1 MTQGFRI
8 GAREDGDR
16 PLRRDAALNRER
28 ILRAAREVFGQRGL
42 GVTLDDIAHHAGV
55 GVGTVYRRFPT
66 KEALVRALF
75 EQDLA
80 IRQASAERAL
90 AHPDPWEGLVG
101 FLVEMSADL
110 AENRGLHEVV
120 MLGSH
125 SSGPIESARQGMLPL
140 LESLISRA
148 QDSGQLRTEITP
160 SDIPVIQHM
169 LSAASQFAQG
179 AQPDI
184 WRRYLEILLNG
195 LKRRPDNAPLST
207 PSLGNPTV
215 EHLMGLTRPVPP
227 QA

>member
-1 MTQGFRI
+1 MTEGSRI
-8 GAREDGDR
+8 RARGDGDR

-28 ILRAAREVFGQRGL
+28 ILQAARQVFGRRGL

-55 GVGTVYRRFPT
+55 GVATMYRRFPT

-80 IRQASAERAL
+80 MRQESAEKAL

-110 AENRGLHEVV
+110 AENRGLHEVI

-125 SSGPIESARQGMLPL
+125 SSGPIESAREGLLPF
-140 LESLISRA
+140 LEALIRRA
-148 QDSGQLRTEITP
+148 QESGQLRADVTP

-169 LSAASQFAQG
+169 LSSASQFTQG
-179 AQPDI
+179 ARPDI
-184 WRRYLEILLNG
+184 WRRYLEILLEG
-195 LKRRPDNAPLST
+195 LKQRPDNLPLST
-207 PSLGNPTV
+207 PSLGNETV
-215 EHLMGLTRPVPP
+215 EQLMGLTRPTST
-227 QA
+227 QD